1 MKKGII
7 AVSLLL
13 SGALL
18 ITPITNA
25 LSKSDEKETTVK
37 PVKIEQ
43 NVQSEKIESTDKINE
58 VNNKTTQTNDIDKQ
72 ETSIKEN
79 LTKENNKETIK
90 KENKKENKKEDTAKE
105 ESIKENKIEDKVQ
118 NTQNTTE
125 EKPQEPEQKE
135 NLGMSKSQ
143 AEAVLNKYLNKVEK
157 TDLTY
162 TYQGDENTFESIK
175 EKGIRGYVFLPNVDT
190 DMAYLVDKDN
200 GNIYFFHPSGYF
212 ELLQ

>member
-58 VNNKTTQTNDIDKQ
+58 DKNKTTQTNDIDKQ
-72 ETSIKEN
+72 ETYI
-79 LTKENNKETIK
+79 
-90 KENKKENKKEDTAKE
+90 KENKKEDTVKE
-105 ESIKENKIEDKVQ
+105 ESIKENIIEDKVQ

-125 EKPQEPEQKE
+125 EKFQTSEQKE
-135 NLGMSKSQ
+135 DLRMSKSQ
-143 AEAVLNKYLNKVEK
+143 AEAVLNKYLNEVEK

>member
-72 ETSIKEN
+72 ETYI
-79 LTKENNKETIK
+79 
-90 KENKKENKKEDTAKE
+90 KENKKEDTVKE
-105 ESIKENKIEDKVQ
+105 ESIKENIIEDKVQ

-125 EKPQEPEQKE
+125 EKFQTSEQKE
-135 NLGMSKSQ
+135 DLRMSKSS
-143 AEAVLNKYLNKVEK
+143 K
-157 TDLTY
+157 
-162 TYQGDENTFESIK
+162 
-175 EKGIRGYVFLPNVDT
+175 
-190 DMAYLVDKDN
+190 
-200 GNIYFFHPSGYF
+200 
-212 ELLQ
+212 

>member
-72 ETSIKEN
+72 ETYI
-79 LTKENNKETIK
+79 
-90 KENKKENKKEDTAKE
+90 KENKKEDTVKE
-105 ESIKENKIEDKVQ
+105 ESIKENIIEDKVQ
-118 NTQNTTE
+118 NTQNTTG
-125 EKPQEPEQKE
+125 EKFQTSEQKE
-135 NLGMSKSQ
+135 DLRMSKSQ
-143 AEAVLNKYLNKVEK
+143 AEAVLNKYLNEIEK

-190 DMAYLVDKDN
+190 DLAYLVDKDN

>member
-72 ETSIKEN
+72 ETYI
-79 LTKENNKETIK
+79 
-90 KENKKENKKEDTAKE
+90 KENKKEDTVKE
-105 ESIKENKIEDKVQ
+105 ESIKENIIEDKVQ
-118 NTQNTTE
+118 NTKNKTE
-125 EKPQEPEQKE
+125 EKFQTSEQKE
-135 NLGMSKSQ
+135 DLRMSKSQ
-143 AEAVLNKYLNKVEK
+143 AEAVLNKYLNEVEK
-157 TDLTY
+157 NDLTY

>member
-58 VNNKTTQTNDIDKQ
+58 VNDKTTQTNDIDKQ

-79 LTKENNKETIK
+79 VTKENNKETI
-90 KENKKENKKEDTAKE
+90 KKENKKEDTAKE

-143 AEAVLNKYLNKVEK
+143 AEAVLNKYLNEVEK

>member
-90 KENKKENKKEDTAKE
+90 KENKKEDTAKE
-105 ESIKENKIEDKVQ
+105 ESIKENIIEDKVQ

>member
-72 ETSIKEN
+72 ETYI
-79 LTKENNKETIK
+79 
-90 KENKKENKKEDTAKE
+90 KENKKEDTAKE
-105 ESIKENKIEDKVQ
+105 ESIKENIIEDKVQ

-125 EKPQEPEQKE
+125 EKFQASEQKE
-135 NLGMSKSQ
+135 DLRMSKSQ
-143 AEAVLNKYLNKVEK
+143 AEAVLNKYLNEIEK

-212 ELLQ
+212 ELLK

>member
-25 LSKSDEKETTVK
+25 LRKSDEKETTVK

-72 ETSIKEN
+72 ETYI
-79 LTKENNKETIK
+79 
-90 KENKKENKKEDTAKE
+90 KENKKEDTAKE
-105 ESIKENKIEDKVQ
+105 ESIKENIIEDKVQ

-125 EKPQEPEQKE
+125 EKFQTSEQKE
-135 NLGMSKSQ
+135 DLRMSKSQ
-143 AEAVLNKYLNKVEK
+143 AEAVLNKYLNEVEK
-157 TDLTY
+157 IDLTY

>member
-72 ETSIKEN
+72 ETYI
-79 LTKENNKETIK
+79 
-90 KENKKENKKEDTAKE
+90 KENKKEDTAKE
-105 ESIKENKIEDKVQ
+105 ESIKVNIIEDKVQ

-125 EKPQEPEQKE
+125 EKFQASEQKE
-135 NLGMSKSQ
+135 DLRMSKSQ
-143 AEAVLNKYLNKVEK
+143 AEAVLNKYLNEIEK

>member
-72 ETSIKEN
+72 ETYI
-79 LTKENNKETIK
+79 
-90 KENKKENKKEDTAKE
+90 KENKKEDTVKE
-105 ESIKENKIEDKVQ
+105 ESIKENIIEDKVQ
-118 NTQNTTE
+118 NTQNTNE
-125 EKPQEPEQKE
+125 EKFQTSEQKE
-135 NLGMSKSQ
+135 DLRMSKSQ
-143 AEAVLNKYLNKVEK
+143 AEAVLNKYLNEVEK

>member
-58 VNNKTTQTNDIDKQ
+58 VNDKTTQTNDIDKQ
-72 ETSIKEN
+72 ETYI
-79 LTKENNKETIK
+79 
-90 KENKKENKKEDTAKE
+90 KENKKEDTAKE
-105 ESIKENKIEDKVQ
+105 ESIKENIIEDKVQ
-118 NTQNTTE
+118 NTQNTTG
-125 EKPQEPEQKE
+125 EKFQTSEQKE
-135 NLGMSKSQ
+135 DLRMSKSQ
-143 AEAVLNKYLNKVEK
+143 AEAVLNKYLNEIEK

>member
-79 LTKENNKETIK
+79 VTKENNKETIK
-90 KENKKENKKEDTAKE
+90 KENKK
-105 ESIKENKIEDKVQ
+105 EDKVQ

>member
-72 ETSIKEN
+72 ETYI
-79 LTKENNKETIK
+79 
-90 KENKKENKKEDTAKE
+90 KENKKEDTVKE
-105 ESIKENKIEDKVQ
+105 ESIKENIIEDKVQ

-125 EKPQEPEQKE
+125 EKFQTSEQKE
-135 NLGMSKSQ
+135 DLRMSKSQ
-143 AEAVLNKYLNKVEK
+143 AEAVLNKYLNEVEK

-175 EKGIRGYVFLPNVDT
+175 ETGIRGYVFLPNVDT